1 MEIWDMNSDTQ
12 NLHQKTIPRNV
23 CAASA
28 ALYLRLARSKTEAA
42 IVALQRAEEGDPT
55 LKYALNATR
64 SEALTT
70 IDHINM
76 ILRAVA
82 A

>member
-1 MEIWDMNSDTQ
+1 MNSDTQ
-12 NLHQKTIPRNV
+12 NLPRQSKPRNA

-28 ALYLRLARSKTEAA
+28 ALYLKLAKSKTEAA

-64 SEALTT
+64 SEALTVVH
-70 IDHINM
+70 HINR
-76 ILRAVA
+76 LLQTLAL
-82 A
+82 

>member
-1 MEIWDMNSDTQ
+1 MNSDTQ

-28 ALYLRLARSKTEAA
+28 ALYLRLARIKTEAA

-64 SEALTT
+64 SEALTVVH
-70 IDHINM
+70 HINR
-76 ILRAVA
+76 LLQTLAL
-82 A
+82 